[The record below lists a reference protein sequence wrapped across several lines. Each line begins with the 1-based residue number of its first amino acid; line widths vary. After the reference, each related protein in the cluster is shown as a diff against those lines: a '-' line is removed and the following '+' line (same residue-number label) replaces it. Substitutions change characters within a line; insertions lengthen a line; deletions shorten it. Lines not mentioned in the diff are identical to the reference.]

1 MIFNKIEEAL
11 QDIKK
16 GKMVIIV
23 DGKNRENEGDLV
35 LAAEFVTPQA
45 INFMITHGK
54 GLVCIAMTQ
63 EDLDKLNIT
72 QMVENNTDNH
82 QTAFTISVDY
92 KDTKTGISA
101 FERALTIQQLINPE
115 SKAEDFKRPGHVF
128 PLKARENGI
137 LDRPGHTEAT
147 VDLTELAGLKKA
159 GVICEI
165 INEDGE
171 MARLPELKKIAKKW
185 NLKIISI
192 TDLINFKKKIKLQIR
207 KVSMVHLPTK
217 FGNFLMCAYKASD
230 SKELHLVL
238 IKGNPFNQKEPV
250 LVRIHSE
257 CITGDLFGS
266 SKCDCGSQLQ
276 SSLKQIEEKNR
287 GVLIY
292 LRQEGRGI
300 GLLNKLKAYELQEQ
314 GYDTVDA
321 NIKLGFEPDMRD
333 FTVAA
338 AILNDLKISKVNLMT
353 NNPLKIKDLQ
363 KHGIEVVSRE
373 PLEIPPNKINFNYLR
388 TKKEKLNHKLS
399 NELFKKKIRY
409 KNKLEEVSCIKLMKE
424 N

>member
-1 MIFNKIEEAL
+1 MFNKIEEAL

-128 PLKARENGI
+128 PLKAREKGI

-165 INEDGE
+165 INEDGK

-192 TDLINFKKKIKLQIR
+192 TDLIDFKKKIKLQIR
-207 KVSMVHLPTK
+207 KVSKVYLPTK
-217 FGNFLMCAYKASD
+217 FGNFLM
-230 SKELHLVL
+230 
-238 IKGNPFNQKEPV
+238 
-250 LVRIHSE
+250 
-257 CITGDLFGS
+257 
-266 SKCDCGSQLQ
+266 
-276 SSLKQIEEKNR
+276 
-287 GVLIY
+287 
-292 LRQEGRGI
+292 
-300 GLLNKLKAYELQEQ
+300 
-314 GYDTVDA
+314 
-321 NIKLGFEPDMRD
+321 
-333 FTVAA
+333 
-338 AILNDLKISKVNLMT
+338 
-353 NNPLKIKDLQ
+353 
-363 KHGIEVVSRE
+363 
-373 PLEIPPNKINFNYLR
+373 
-388 TKKEKLNHKLS
+388 
-399 NELFKKKIRY
+399 
-409 KNKLEEVSCIKLMKE
+409 
-424 N
+424 